1 MTLQNKNPLPE
12 STKIKIGK
20 NIFDIDIDVL
30 LSSMTH
36 QVIHKNNS
44 LYNSEDFGL
53 IFEITRTEVNNFL
66 ESYFDPEAEYFDIF
80 EDWVDKFDEYQR
92 NKNKLFCKDLIITF
106 PDRTKWQVRV
116 LDILTIRNRL
126 SGNESSEV
134 DLDDELL
141 LDDDKLIV
149 WIEDNLTWKD
159 ISDYAEYIKDERQ
172 EKTRSKNFAKSTKT
186 IKLWAKQ
193 LSIFDFIQVGDM
205 IIRDDDEDDED
216 ED

>member
-1 MTLQNKNPLPE
+1 MTTSKSNPLPE

-20 NIFDIDIDVL
+20 SIFDIDMDVL

-44 LYNSEDFGL
+44 LYNSEDFNL
-53 IFEITRTEVNNFL
+53 IFEITRAEVTNFL
-66 ESYFDPEAEYFDIF
+66 ESYYDVEADYFDIF
-80 EDWVDKFDEYQR
+80 EDWVSHFDEYQK

-106 PDRTKWQVRV
+106 PDKSKWQIRV
-116 LDILTIRNRL
+116 LDVLSLRNRQM
-126 SGNESSEV
+126 GNDSAEV

-141 LDDDKLIV
+141 LDDEKLIL
-149 WIEDNLTWKD
+149 WIEDNLTWTELTE
-159 ISDYAEYIKDERQ
+159 YAEYIKEPRQ
-172 EKTRSKNFAKSTKT
+172 ESTRNKNFMKANKV
-186 IKLWAKQ
+186 IKLWSKQ

-205 IIRDDDEDDED
+205 IIRDDDEDDD

>member
-1 MTLQNKNPLPE
+1 MTASKSTPLPE

-20 NIFDIDIDVL
+20 NIFDVDMDVL

-44 LYNSEDFGL
+44 LYNSDDFGL
-53 IFEITRTEVNNFL
+53 IFEITKTEVTNFF
-66 ESYFDPEAEYFDIF
+66 ESHFDEDAEYFDIF
-80 EDWVDKFDEYQR
+80 DDWVQIFDDYQK

-106 PDRTKWQVRV
+106 PDKTKWQVRV
-116 LDILTIRNRL
+116 LDILTIRNRM

-141 LDDDKLIV
+141 IDDEKLIL
-149 WIEDNLTWKD
+149 WIEDNLTWED
-159 ISDYAEYIKDERQ
+159 ISEYAEYIKDKRQ
-172 EKTRSKNFAKSTKT
+172 ENTRNKNFIKANKV
-186 IKLWAKQ
+186 IKLWSKQ

-216 ED
+216 